1 MNFAVTAEGAGNLD
15 DNALRAALA
24 RAQQEHPLA
33 LSFALSPMF
42 NHVLFTA
49 VSTFNGR
56 MTLHVN
62 FDAAR
67 LPLEQAI
74 PLIADLETGLMRAA
88 G

>member
-1 MNFAVTAEGAGNLD
+1 
-15 DNALRAALA
+15 
-24 RAQQEHPLA
+24 
-33 LSFALSPMF
+33 
-42 NHVLFTA
+42 
-49 VSTFNGR
+49 

-62 FDAAR
+62 FDTAR